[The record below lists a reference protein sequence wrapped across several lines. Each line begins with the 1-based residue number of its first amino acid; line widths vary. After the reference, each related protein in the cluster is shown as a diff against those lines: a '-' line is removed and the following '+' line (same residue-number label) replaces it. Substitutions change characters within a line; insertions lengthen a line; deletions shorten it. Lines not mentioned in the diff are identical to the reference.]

1 MKKLL
6 VLFTLLLLVLSCSYV
21 FATPLQNH
29 NGSNSIVSTPY
40 GPVANPGATS
50 SIWSNPAGI
59 GNDQSSGL
67 LFFKPGTSFNSD
79 YFANQHGLGIN
90 LGHVAFGWESNSDGP
105 VTQSRYTLASSSKIV
120 EGFYIGLA
128 YHWSKNM
135 ARQNSYDVGLLVRPT
150 RWISLGAKVEN
161 AFRTGH
167 INGQLVAPN
176 YNFGLALRPMGNRLT
191 ITAEASL
198 HKTSWENDF
207 ESEMDPTIGASWL
220 ASPGI
225 AVHGGYALDSE
236 VFTAGLS
243 FNFGSTEL
251 KSSNHSKS
259 SAYPGLD
266 DIKDIGVSS
275 IRLSSGWKPSFV
287 DKIKKKRVVIM
298 RFNDTMVEEVSS
310 KKFGI
315 FGIDQRT
322 ILETV
327 KRLDVLT
334 KDDNISG
341 IWLQSKGFSQGLSDF
356 SELRDA
362 LVRFKKA
369 GKKIVVSNHEYAMR
383 GYYLASIADEVILNP
398 AGDISLKGIGFQLQ
412 YYKRLLEKLHIE
424 AQFLTVGKYKSA
436 GERFTREGVS
446 DAARE
451 SYEALIEV
459 LWQEWLG
466 AVAEGRGVSKSQVSD
481 WVDNALFTAPEAKEL
496 GLVDTLLY
504 PDQIPEY
511 ILKSV
516 FKETKSTFQSEWA
529 YFGNPEIS
537 DEWEDMT
544 SPKVAVVYAVG
555 EIHKG
560 KSSKGFF
567 TGSQT
572 MGDETV
578 AKAIRQARANPRV
591 KAIVLR
597 VDSPGGSALASDYI
611 AREVKRTV
619 DKSIKNVRHIPVIV
633 SMSDVA
639 ASGGYYISALADK
652 IVAPKTCITGS
663 IGVVGGKFVTGAL
676 MDTIG
681 VDNSY
686 VQRGKNVDIYGNTN
700 RWNEE
705 QAARIQKSMDHI
717 YENFTDIVAEGR
729 EMDKTTVYE
738 LGQGRVWSGV
748 DAKENGLIDEFGG
761 LYEAIEIAK
770 ESAGINRSEVVDILS
785 YPVCGYDP
793 FSNMLSMKIFERL
806 PDSVK
811 ELMRAQEELTQW
823 DEGEV
828 LMLTPL
834 DREVISAE

>member
-6 VLFTLLLLVLSCSYV
+6 VLISILILALSYSYV
-21 FATPLQNH
+21 FAFPTQNH
-29 NGSNSIVSTPY
+29 DGSNAIVSTPY

-59 GNDQSSGL
+59 GNDGSSGL
-67 LFFKPGTSFNSD
+67 LFFKPGSSFNSE

-90 LGHVAFGWESNSDGP
+90 LGGVAFGWESNFEGD
-105 VTQSRYTLASSSKIV
+105 QNLSRYTLATSSRIA
-120 EGFYIGLA
+120 EGFHIGVA
-128 YHWSKNM
+128 YHWSNNM
-135 ARQNSYDVGLLVRPT
+135 DRKNSYDLGLLVRPT
-150 RWISLGAKVEN
+150 RWISIGAKVEN

-167 INGQLVAPN
+167 INGQRVAPN

-191 ITAEASL
+191 ITADASL
-198 HKTSWENDF
+198 YKTAWDNSF
-207 ESEMDPTIGASWL
+207 ESDMNPTFGASWL

-225 AVHGGYALDSE
+225 TVHGGYAVDSE
-236 VFTAGLS
+236 IFTAGLS

-251 KSSNHSKS
+251 KSTNHSKS

-266 DIKDIGVSS
+266 DSKDIGVSS
-275 IRLSSGWKPSFV
+275 IRLSSGWKPSFA
-287 DKIKKKRVVIM
+287 DKIRKKRVVIM
-298 RFNDTMVEEVSS
+298 RFNESMVEEVSS
-310 KKFGI
+310 KRFGI

-327 KRLDVLT
+327 KRIDVLT
-334 KDDNISG
+334 KDDNVSG

-362 LVRFKKA
+362 LLRFKRA

-398 AGDISLKGIGFQLQ
+398 AGNVSLKGMGFQLQ

-436 GERFTREGVS
+436 AESYTREGVS

-451 SYEALIEV
+451 SYEALLEV

-466 AVAEGRGVSKSQVSD
+466 AVAEGRNITKSLASE
-481 WVDNALFTAPEAKEL
+481 WVDNALFTAPEAKEM

-529 YFGNPEIS
+529 YFGNTEIS

-560 KSSKGFF
+560 SSKKGFF
-567 TGSQT
+567 TDSKT

-619 DKSIKNVRHIPVIV
+619 DESIKNVRHIPVIV

-681 VDNSY
+681 VDHSY
-686 VQRGKNVDIYGNTN
+686 VQRGKNVDIYGSTN

-729 EMDKTTVYE
+729 EMDKETVYE

-761 LYEAIEIAK
+761 IYEAIEIAK
-770 ESAGINRSEVVDILS
+770 DAAGIDRSEVVDILS
-785 YPVCGYDP
+785 YPHCGYDP

-811 ELMRAQEELTQW
+811 ELIKAQEELTQW

-828 LMLTPL
+828 LMLAPL
-834 DREVISAE
+834 DKKVISAE